1 MRRWRVAGC
10 LASASLLLVV
20 RDAAAYRPFNGTDAD
35 VAKAW
40 TLEVELGPLQ
50 YLRQGRKNVLEAPDL
65 VLNLGLI
72 ERLELVIDGQNDVAV
87 GPLQPGTPRVS
98 LVGDDLLL
106 KYVFRDGTL
115 QEKNGVSLGAEGGVL
130 TPELHGTPAFGAS
143 LDVIA
148 SYRWSSGTVH
158 WNEWLEYTREHHA
171 DLFNGVIV
179 EGPHEWTV
187 RPVMEAFYDKDFAA
201 DHSFS
206 VLVGAI
212 WTLPPSLSFDLGL
225 RGARA
230 ADETIGEV
238 RVGLTW
244 SLPFGPLRSTPVVG
258 RRVDGEAVSVA
269 TARRWLP

>member
-1 MRRWRVAGC
+1 MRRRRVAG
-10 LASASLLLVV
+10 LLVSASLLVLE
-20 RDAAAYRPFNGTDAD
+20 RDALAYRPFDGTDAD
-35 VAKAW
+35 VADAW

-50 YLRQGRKNVLEAPDL
+50 YLRQGRQNVLEAPDL
-65 VLNLGLI
+65 VLNFGLI
-72 ERLELVIDGQNDVAV
+72 ERLELVIDAQNDVAV
-87 GPLQPGTPRVS
+87 GPLQPGTPRVG
-98 LVGDDLLL
+98 LIGDDLLL
-106 KYVFRDGTL
+106 KYVFREGTL
-115 QEKNGVSLGAEGGVL
+115 QEKDGVSLGAEGGVL
-130 TPELHGTPAFGAS
+130 TPELQGTPAFGAS

-158 WNEWLEYTREHHA
+158 WNEWFEYTREHHA

-187 RPVMEAFYDKDFAA
+187 RPVMEAVYDKDFAA

-212 WTLPPSLSFDLGL
+212 WTVQRSLSFDLGL

-238 RVGLTW
+238 RLGLTW
-244 SLPFGPLRSTPVVG
+244 SLPFFARSPASPRADGHARASHLRL
-258 RRVDGEAVSVA
+258 AV
-269 TARRWLP
+269 R

>member
-1 MRRWRVAGC
+1 MGRFRLAGF
-10 LASASLLLVV
+10 LACASLLLVA

-35 VAKAW
+35 VAQAW

-50 YLRQGRKNVLEAPDL
+50 YLRQGHQSVLEAPDL
-65 VLNLGLI
+65 VLSFGLI
-72 ERLELVIDGQNDVAV
+72 ERIELVIDAQNDVAV

-106 KYVFRDGTL
+106 KYVFREGTL

-130 TPELHGTPAFGAS
+130 TPEVHGTRTFGAS

-148 SYRWSSGTVH
+148 SYRWSWGTVH
-158 WNEWLEYTREHHA
+158 WNEWFEYTREHHA

-187 RPVMEAFYDKDFAA
+187 RPVMEAFYDRDFAA
-201 DHSFS
+201 DQSFS

-212 WTLPPSLSFDLGL
+212 WTAAHSLSFDLGV

-230 ADETIGEV
+230 ADETMGEV

-244 SLPFGPLRSTPVVG
+244 SLPLF
-258 RRVDGEAVSVA
+258 A
-269 TARRWLP
+269 AR